1 MKTVDLKTTSSRTIS
16 VGEET
21 FVYIVISV
29 IPDPTPGG
37 NKALLNGIECAVSF
51 NPSIIEIL
59 GVTEEPFLNQTGE
72 TAFIYVGLDST
83 SNSIL
88 RRISCALLRSKY
100 KTLVYP
106 NIGNYAKIRLK
117 GKAVGSTNLVV
128 FDETVFLE
136 KSEEVT
142 VRHETTFNGAT
153 ITVQ

>member
-1 MKTVDLKTTSSRTIS
+1 MKAVDIKTTPSRTIG

-21 FVYIVISV
+21 FVYIEISI
-29 IPDPTPGG
+29 IPDATPGG

-59 GVTEEPFLNQTGE
+59 EVTEEPFLNQAGE

-88 RRISCALLRSKY
+88 RRISCALLGSKY

-106 NIGNYAKIRLK
+106 NVGNYAKIRLK

-128 FDETVFLE
+128 FDETVLLE

-142 VRHETTFNGAT
+142 VRHEVAFNGAT